1 MASSLSD
8 LVDNLVKGTDKINAN
23 LEMTIKHVKKME
35 LTYKGLRVL
44 A

>member
-8 LVDNLVKGTDKINAN
+8 LVDNLVKGTDKINGN